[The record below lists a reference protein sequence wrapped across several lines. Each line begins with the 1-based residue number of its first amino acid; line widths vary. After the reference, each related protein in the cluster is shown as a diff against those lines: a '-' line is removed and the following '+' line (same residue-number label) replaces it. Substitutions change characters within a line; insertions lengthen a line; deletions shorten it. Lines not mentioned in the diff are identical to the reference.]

1 MRTLNTVERHRACA
15 APGPEDAD
23 DGQEDGC
30 MADPRKP
37 AVRADTT
44 CRSAINPE

>member
-1 MRTLNTVERHRACA
+1 MRTLDTVERHGACA

-23 DGQEDGC
+23 DGHEDGC

-37 AVRADTT
+37 AVRPGTT
-44 CRSAINPE
+44 CRSAINAE